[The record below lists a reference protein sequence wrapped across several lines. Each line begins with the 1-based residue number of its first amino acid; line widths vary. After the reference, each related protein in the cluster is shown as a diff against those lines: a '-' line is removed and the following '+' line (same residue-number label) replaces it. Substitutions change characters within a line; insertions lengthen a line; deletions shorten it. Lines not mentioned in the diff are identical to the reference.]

1 MNGLD
6 VMDLMLAFVSAL
18 AGAPFVLDREWATAV
33 VLPRHEPPTH
43 AWMAGPGAY
52 QSFVAG
58 GVRALI
64 DRSPMRYDVA
74 IYLGGGS

>member
-1 MNGLD
+1 MTGLN
-6 VMDLMLAFVSAL
+6 VTDLMLAFVSAL
-18 AGAPFVLDREWATAV
+18 AGVPFVLDREWALAV
-33 VLPRHEPPTH
+33 VRPYPPPRVH

-74 IYLGGGS
+74 IHLGGGS